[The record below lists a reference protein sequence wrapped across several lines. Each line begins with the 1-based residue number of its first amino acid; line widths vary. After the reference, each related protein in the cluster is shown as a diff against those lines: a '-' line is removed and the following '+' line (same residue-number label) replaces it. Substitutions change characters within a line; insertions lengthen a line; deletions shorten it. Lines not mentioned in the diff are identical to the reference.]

1 MGLRIGARVPSLE
14 FEAYVPTEGERW
26 RTSLAELRGSWV
38 VLFFYPREAV
48 SELSALARLY
58 PQFEAEDAIV
68 LAASTHSFESFE
80 PSFEAHAS
88 LAGVFYPIVEDTA
101 RELSDAFGTLTGD
114 GAALHGTFVI
124 DPDSV
129 VRQASVTAEAAGR
142 SPDETLRIL
151 RTLRA
156 ASSAVPS
163 AQAPA

>member
-1 MGLRIGARVPSLE
+1 MPSLE
-14 FEAYVPTEGERW
+14 FDAYVPTEGERW

-38 VLFFYPREAV
+38 VLFFYPRDAI
-48 SELSALARLY
+48 SELSVLASLY
-58 PQFEAEDAIV
+58 PQFEAENAIV
-68 LAASTHSFESFE
+68 LAASADSFESLE

-88 LAGVFYPIVEDTA
+88 LAGVFYPIVDTA
-101 RELSDAFGTLTGD
+101 REFSNAFGTLTGD

-124 DPDSV
+124 DPDCV

-142 SPDETLRIL
+142 GPDQTLRVL
-151 RTLRA
+151 RALRA